1 LAKVLY
7 KPFGIVAGLLAGLVA
22 SKLFDKIWGL
32 ISDEE
37 PPDPED
43 RDADWAGVIAS
54 AAVSG
59 VIYKVVQTLVRR
71 SGAKSFERATGIWP
85 GNTEPR
91 A

>member
-1 LAKVLY
+1 MAKVLY
-7 KPFGIVAGLLAGLVA
+7 KPFGIVVGLIAGMIA

-32 ISDEE
+32 ISEEE

-43 RDADWAGVIAS
+43 RDADWVGVIVS

-59 VIYKVVQTLVRR
+59 TIYKVVQTLVRR
-71 SGAKSFERATGIWP
+71 SGAKGFERMTGIWP